1 MEFKNVQKMYKKIP
15 KVHFFLLYFLW
26 RYNNMNE
33 EFKEKSK
40 KGVINIENIKYKTK
54 LFGIIKNV

>member
-40 KGVINIENIKYKTK
+40 KVKKELLILKT
-54 LFGIIKNV
+54 LN